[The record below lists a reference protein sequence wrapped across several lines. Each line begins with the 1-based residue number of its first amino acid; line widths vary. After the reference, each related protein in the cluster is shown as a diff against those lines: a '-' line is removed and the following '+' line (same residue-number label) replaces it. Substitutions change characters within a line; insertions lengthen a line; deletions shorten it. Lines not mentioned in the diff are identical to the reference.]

1 MYYIYYRLKFYYVV
15 NIKVIIKYIVVKEKV
30 RN

>member
-15 NIKVIIKYIVVKEKV
+15 NIKVIIKYIIVKEKV